1 MRDGLTTQI
10 YTVVS
15 QTGHLITNPHDI

>member
-1 MRDGLTTQI
+1 MRDWLTTQI

-15 QTGHLITNPHDI
+15 QTGHLITNPQDI